1 MCNSDSESFR
11 LFDSCP
17 YCSYRIIFVKSRVI
31 MVMKESTLT
40 ELISV
45 KCPVSTQRTVAG
57 AGLEECEADTN
68 RCHST
73 WNIIKMSPQQDQKPQ
88 RITEKAGQ
96 STILQ
101 TNALGMKEEQK
112 SELMWR
118 LYDLLL
124 PLPLIQ
130 AAHLF

>member
-1 MCNSDSESFR
+1 
-11 LFDSCP
+11 
-17 YCSYRIIFVKSRVI
+17 
-31 MVMKESTLT
+31 MKERALT

-57 AGLEECEADTN
+57 AGLEECEADTGTD
-68 RCHST
+68 RRHST

-88 RITEKAGQ
+88 KITQSAGQ
-96 STILQ
+96 STFLQ
-101 TNALGMKEEQK
+101 THALGMKEEQK

-118 LYDLLL
+118 LYDLLG

-130 AAHLF
+130 APHLF